1 MDKRWLKG
9 PPLLFREKEFVREE
23 VVMKLPLFL
32 LATTF
37 FWGVAAIF
45 DKLALGKTAPL
56 TGLMVRQFILT
67 GLLLFLGLI
76 TGSLTNMATLEG
88 RTILLFGLSGI
99 CGGALG
105 LWTYYHALRLGGA
118 SLVVPISATYPL
130 ITVLL
135 SWLILQEGLTWS
147 RVIGTVFI
155 VVGIWLVK

>member
-1 MDKRWLKG
+1 
-9 PPLLFREKEFVREE
+9 
-23 VVMKLPLFL
+23 MKLSLFL
-32 LATTF
+32 LGTTF

-45 DKLALGKTAPL
+45 DKLALGKTPPF
-56 TGLMVRQFILT
+56 TGLMVRQFILAGVLIFLALTT
-67 GLLLFLGLI
+67 GRL
-76 TGSLTNMATLEG
+76 SSVATLDW
-88 RTILLFGLSGI
+88 RTIFLFGCSGI

-135 SWLILQEGLTWS
+135 SWLILHEGLTLA

-155 VVGIWLVK
+155 VLGIWLVK